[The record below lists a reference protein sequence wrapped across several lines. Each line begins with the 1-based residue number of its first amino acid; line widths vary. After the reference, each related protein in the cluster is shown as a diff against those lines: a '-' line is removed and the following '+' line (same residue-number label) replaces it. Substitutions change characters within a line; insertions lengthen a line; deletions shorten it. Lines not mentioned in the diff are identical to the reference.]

1 MHVIYERV
9 GAMSY
14 ANRTLLNLDVEKS
27 KEKASYMRTVFVAID
42 ENTLL
47 DNDIVSDVAADLL
60 GEIKLIF

>member
-9 GAMSY
+9 GAMSH